1 MFNILIIENKSRFTS
16 SYPHVRIYADATIK
30 QGVNQLFFILKT
42 IKTFQAN
49 LQKK

>member
-1 MFNILIIENKSRFTS
+1 MFNILIIENKRFTS